1 MWIALL
7 CNTLTVPAWPV
18 AAAAWRDLCSYFI
31 RNIICCAP
39 GSQQAAWSG
48 ATARVQDTTAATRAS
63 NEGSRR
69 LRVLQSR
76 RRFVWSSTQQPHW
89 RFSFYALYKEV
100 LISCLGQPY
109 CQFRKCGKEFFHAS
123 LLYCAIAIIG
133 DISWECR
140 NVCEW
145 LSHSFMFQLF
155 QLDIFCCP
163 DAAKYEVADLFCP
176 IMNQLL
182 TETGI

>member
-1 MWIALL
+1 MWIVLL

-48 ATARVQDTTAATRAS
+48 ATARVQDTTVATRAS

-109 CQFRKCGKEFFHAS
+109 CQFRKCRKKFFHAS
-123 LLYCAIAIIG
+123 VLYCASGNWWHSLRMQKRLWMALPALG
-133 DISWECR
+133 TSSTCKGC
-140 NVCEW
+140 VTAP
-145 LSHSFMFQLF
+145 LSRVNPLSSIL
-155 QLDIFCCP
+155 
-163 DAAKYEVADLFCP
+163 
-176 IMNQLL
+176 
-182 TETGI
+182 